1 MSKIVVVSMAVT
13 IATLCGS
20 YAGAQTYPCKN
31 VRFLVPA
38 PAMLDLVGGHVSFM
52 FDNLPTAY
60 PHVKAGKIR
69 ALGVT
74 ATRRARVLP
83 DVPTIAQAGLP
94 GYDVESWFGVFA
106 PAATPRALIDRL
118 YNDIAKIL
126 AMPDVRQKLEDQG
139 ADVVGS
145 SPDQF
150 TAHVKRE
157 IVKWAKVVKDSGA
170 RVE

>member
-74 ATRRARVLP
+74 AT
-83 DVPTIAQAGLP
+83 
-94 GYDVESWFGVFA
+94 
-106 PAATPRALIDRL
+106 PRALIDRL